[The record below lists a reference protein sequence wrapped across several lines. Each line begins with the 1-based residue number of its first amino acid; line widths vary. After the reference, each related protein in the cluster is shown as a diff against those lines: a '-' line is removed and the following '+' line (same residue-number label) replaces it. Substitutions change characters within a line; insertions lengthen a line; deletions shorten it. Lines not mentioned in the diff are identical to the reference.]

1 MPKQPPRR
9 FTVGNTVKFEMQ
21 DCGTV
26 HLQPDEQVTFVT
38 EQGAEYDLAR
48 KDWGFYA
55 TPSLNSRLFNFGL
68 RGVLVKNRL
77 GRYFLMLVQQEKE
90 ASFNDYLKQPPSA
103 PDPTCPTVLSAQGVS
118 QKEVEARYHFTN
130 L

>member
-1 MPKQPPRR
+1 MIVNKKSPPRI
-9 FTVGNTVKFEMQ
+9 FEVGFGKAFPMH

-55 TPSLNSRLFNFGL
+55 TPSLNSRLTGFGL
-68 RGVLVKNRL
+68 HAVLVKNRL
-77 GRYFLMLVQQEKE
+77 GRYFVMLVEQGKE
-90 ASFNDYLKQPPSA
+90 SLFSDYLQIESLEIICWMDTNEALERLERAVK
-103 PDPTCPTVLSAQGVS
+103 
-118 QKEVEARYHFTN
+118 KEEA
-130 L
+130 

>member
-90 ASFNDYLKQPPSA
+90 ALFNDYLKVEGLELICWMDTNEALQRLERA
-103 PDPTCPTVLSAQGVS
+103 V
-118 QKEVEARYHFTN
+118 KEAG
-130 L
+130 

>member
-1 MPKQPPRR
+1 
-9 FTVGNTVKFEMQ
+9 
-21 DCGTV
+21 V

-55 TPSLNSRLFNFGL
+55 TPSLNSRLLNFGL

-90 ASFNDYLKQPPSA
+90 ALFNDYLKVEGLELICWMDTNEALQRLERA
-103 PDPTCPTVLSAQGVS
+103 V
-118 QKEVEARYHFTN
+118 KEAG
-130 L
+130 

>member
-1 MPKQPPRR
+1 MIVNKKSPPRV
-9 FTVGNTVKFEMQ
+9 FKVGLGKIIHMH

-26 HLQPDEQVTFVT
+26 HLQPDEQVTFVN

-55 TPSLNSRLFNFGL
+55 TPSLNSRLLNFGL

-77 GRYFLMLVQQEKE
+77 GHFFLMLVQQDKE
-90 ASFNDYLKQPPSA
+90 ALFNDYLK
-103 PDPTCPTVLSAQGVS
+103 
-118 QKEVEARYHFTN
+118 VEGLELICWMDTN
-130 L
+130 EALQCLERAVKDKA

>member
-1 MPKQPPRR
+1 MIINKKSPPRI
-9 FTVGNTVKFEMQ
+9 FEVGFGKVIHMQ

-26 HLQPDEQVTFVT
+26 HLQPNEQVTFVT

-55 TPSLNSRLFNFGL
+55 TPSLNSRLLNFGL

-77 GRYFLMLVQQEKE
+77 GRYFLVLVQH
-90 ASFNDYLKQPPSA
+90 
-103 PDPTCPTVLSAQGVS
+103 G
-118 QKEVEARYHFTN
+118 KEVLFDEYVKVEGLELICWMDTTEALEHLERAVKDGT
-130 L
+130 

>member
-1 MPKQPPRR
+1 MKFMPKQPPRR

-26 HLQPDEQVTFVT
+26 HLQADEQVTFVT

-55 TPSLNSRLFNFGL
+55 TPSLNSRLLNFGL

-77 GRYFLMLVQQEKE
+77 GRYFLMLVQQDKE
-90 ASFNDYLKQPPSA
+90 ALFNDYL
-103 PDPTCPTVLSAQGVS
+103 
-118 QKEVEARYHFTN
+118 EVEGLELICWMDTN
-130 L
+130 EALQRLERAVKEAG